1 MNREPQSYVD
11 IKQIRTT
18 VEGAPARRAIV
29 LIECGAAAG
38 VWQAAPVAPTSL
50 GDRAAE
56 DFDINRTLPGK
67 PRRGPVIVL
76 RDPAG
81 RYDPGCATRHD
92 PDSFDGHADCQHG
105 MVAAVLA
112 MTDRGHRL
120 RDNHRSRSELAQEL
134 KDNSQ
139 PWP

>member
-1 MNREPQSYVD
+1 MVHAHEFHA
-11 IKQIRTT
+11 T
-18 VEGAPARRAIV
+18 AI
-29 LIECGAAAG
+29 
-38 VWQAAPVAPTSL
+38 S
-50 GDRAAE
+50 
-56 DFDINRTLPGK
+56 TLS
-67 PRRGPVIVL
+67 
-76 RDPAG
+76 AG

-92 PDSFDGHADCQHG
+92 PDSFDAHADCQHG

-112 MTDRGHRL
+112 MTDRGPRL